1 MQSNFPQKEKFT
13 VKRIKTPTVIQM
25 EAVECGA
32 ASLSIILSYYKCY
45 LPLEELR
52 IACNVSRDGS
62 TAAHVISA
70 GEHYGMEAAAYKKSL
85 SDLKDLAPPYIIFW
99 DFNHFLVVEGFS
111 KKGVWLN
118 DPAFG
123 PKMVSWDEFSKKF
136 TGIVLTFTPTNKFQ
150 QKGSPPSVIDALRKR
165 LKSEK
170 KNLLYLFLTEC
181 SLIIPTLATASFA
194 RIFIDD
200 VLTLSKF
207 NWKIGISIAMLIT
220 LVLQTLLTWL
230 EGKCLYRLN
239 AFLSIKLSSIFFR
252 HMLKLPMNFYQQRT
266 CGDISWRVQLNDQVI
281 NNLTQQIAK
290 SLLNAIM
297 IVVYACIMFLFNY
310 IIALIVIA
318 GGILN
323 LLLLIWINRA
333 RTNAMSCLVQNYL
346 KMTGYSVNG
355 LQNIET
361 IKSLGVESDFFS
373 KWSGLNADWL
383 IANQEFTKK
392 NIIIDTLSPLFK
404 TLITIGYI
412 SVGAILVM
420 EGELSIGSLMALQVI
435 VNQFIQPLTELVTLG
450 RTLQEVKINLLRLD
464 DTLDNKLDKPFLVIN
479 KKENISNAK
488 LRGHLELKN
497 ISFGYNPAEKPFIK
511 NFSLCLKPGEVV
523 ALVGKTGCGK
533 STIAK
538 IILGLYHPIA
548 GTILY
553 DNILRENI
561 PPEILHNSINFV
573 DQEIFL
579 FSTSIRNNISLWNS
593 TISESVLV
601 QAAKDAHI
609 HDAILMRP
617 MGYEHQIK
625 EGGRDLSGGER
636 QRLEIARA
644 LITNPSI
651 LILDEATSS
660 LDSVTEANV
669 LQSIKRRNCTC
680 VIVAHRLSTI
690 KSADKILVLQDGK
703 ILQAGNH
710 ETLKKQKGLYQELI
724 QIRGE

>member
-1 MQSNFPQKEKFT
+1 
-13 VKRIKTPTVIQM
+13 M

-32 ASLSIILSYYKCY
+32 ASLSIILSHYKCF

-52 IACNVSRDGS
+52 IACGVSRDGS
-62 TAAHVISA
+62 TAAHIISA
-70 GEHYGMEAAAYKKSL
+70 AEHYGLTADAYQKSL
-85 SDLKDLAPPYIIFW
+85 QDLKELKPPYIIFW

-123 PKMVSWDEFSKKF
+123 PKLVSWDEFSQKF
-136 TGIVLTFTPTNKFQ
+136 TGIVITFEPTAQFKP
-150 QKGSPPSVIDALRKR
+150 KGSPSSVITALKNRFKG
-165 LKSEK
+165 EK
-170 KNLLYLFLTEC
+170 FNLIYLFAIEC

-194 RIFIDD
+194 RVFIDD
-200 VLTLSKF
+200 ILTLSKF
-207 NWKIGISIAMLIT
+207 NWKIGLTIAMLIT
-220 LVLQTLLTWL
+220 LLLQTLLIWF

-239 AFLSIKLSSIFFR
+239 AFLSVKLSSEFFR
-252 HMLKLPMNFYQQRT
+252 HMLKLPMHFYQQRT
-266 CGDISWRVQLNDQVI
+266 SGDISWRVQLNDQVV

-297 IVVYACIMFLFNY
+297 IIFYAAVMFLFNY

-323 LLLLIWINRA
+323 MLLLIWINRS

-361 IKSLGVESDFFS
+361 IKSLGLESDFFS
-373 KWSGLNADWL
+373 KWAGYNADWL

-412 SVGAILVM
+412 SIGALLVM
-420 EGELSIGSLMALQVI
+420 RGELSLGSLMALQVI
-435 VNQFIQPLTELVTLG
+435 VNQFIQPLTELITLG

-464 DTLDNKLDKPFLVIN
+464 DTLDNKMDKQFLIIH
-479 KKENISNAK
+479 KKEVIKDAK
-488 LRGHLELKN
+488 LRGNLELKN
-497 ISFGYNPAEKPFIK
+497 ISFGYNPTEEPFIK
-511 NFSLCLKPGEVV
+511 NFSLSVKPGEVV

-533 STIAK
+533 TTIAK
-538 IILGLYHPIA
+538 IILGLYHPTV
-548 GTILY
+548 GTVLY
-553 DNILRENI
+553 DDSLRENI
-561 PPEILHNSINFV
+561 PNEILHNSINFV

-579 FSTSIRNNISLWNS
+579 FSTSIRNNITLWNS
-593 TISESVLV
+593 TISETILLK
-601 QAAKDAHI
+601 AAKDALI
-609 HDAILMRP
+609 HETILTRP
-617 MGYEHQIK
+617 MGYEHKIK
-625 EGGRDLSGGER
+625 EGGQDLSGGER
-636 QRLEIARA
+636 QRLEIARS

-651 LILDEATSS
+651 LILDEATSA
-660 LDSVTEANV
+660 LDSVTEAQV
-669 LQSIKRRNCTC
+669 LQNIKRRNCSC

-690 KSADKILVLQDGK
+690 KSADKIIVLDNGK
-703 ILQAGNH
+703 IIQTGNH

-724 QIRGE
+724 TVRGE